1 MRSTRASLCLTLAAC
16 VFACGAPSR
25 GGPDGGLDAG
35 VDDGTGDA
43 GPGDAGVLDAGLP
56 DGGGAAPDGGPA
68 ARFVLWGPTFVD
80 GGADAGL
87 ILPRDYTC
95 DADGGGISP
104 PLAWDG
110 VPQGTQTFA
119 LLATTLARDGLKYNW
134 VVWGIPGA
142 ARGLDAG
149 STGGGTAG
157 ITSDGPQ
164 LAWAPPCSQG
174 PGAKQY
180 TFTLYALSAMPVISN
195 PPRTETGAALAAD
208 IAPVT
213 LDQAQVTVSSTRP

>member
-1 MRSTRASLCLTLAAC
+1 MGVASGASLCPMARVA
-16 VFACGAPSR
+16 SR
-25 GGPDGGLDAG
+25 SRASRSCES
-35 VDDGTGDA
+35 VH
-43 GPGDAGVLDAGLP
+43 
-56 DGGGAAPDGGPA
+56 
-68 ARFVLWGPTFVD
+68 
-80 GGADAGL
+80 
-87 ILPRDYTC
+87 
-95 DADGGGISP
+95 
-104 PLAWDG
+104 
-110 VPQGTQTFA
+110 
-119 LLATTLARDGLKYNW
+119 
-134 VVWGIPGA
+134 
-142 ARGLDAG
+142 RGLDAG